1 MMGPLCLPSS
11 KLLADLTRVTM
22 IMLIQ
27 MTPQLNSNI
36 YDQLFSILGSLLTSY
51 L

>member
-1 MMGPLCLPSS
+1 MGLLCLASS
-11 KLLADLTRVTM
+11 KLLADLSQVMM

-36 YDQLFSILGSLLTSY
+36 YGQLFSILGSLLTSY